1 MTHQY
6 LWSENTGWK
15 IVHFKN
21 VSTFRT
27 QNSILV
33 SWETDQHVLCESY
46 RKSFPAVSP
55 RHILFNFFLFQI
67 LNWFLCI
74 SIYIS
79 NLFYSRDSV
88 GEARISGISGC
99 NLFCTQQIGKYLAF
113 LWRPSIST
121 HSGKIHLSKQFKQ
134 MPLIRYLSHHCLT
147 SQFVIF
153 PFRTLCPKIALH
165 DSEQHNLKENTQR
178 VRNDDAISAIKADL
192 FDESDYRLS
201 LQCDN

>member
-1 MTHQY
+1 MWCRMTHQY
-6 LWSENTGWK
+6 LWSENIGWK

-27 QNSILV
+27 QNLILV
-33 SWETDQHVLCESY
+33 SWEYEVIQEKLSGCIPCS
-46 RKSFPAVSP
+46 
-55 RHILFNFFLFQI
+55 IFFLFQI

-79 NLFYSRDSV
+79 NLFDSTDSV
-88 GEARISGISGC
+88 GKARISGISGC

-134 MPLIRYLSHHCLT
+134 MPLIRYLSHRCLT

-153 PFRTLCPKIALH
+153 PFRTLCPKIALR

-192 FDESDYRLS
+192 FDESDYTLS